1 MTDASAYNAI
11 PRAIRSL
18 YEPQLEQFGIIV
30 RRNGEG
36 WSGTGRSTWGRGSIW
51 GMPVGDF
58 CIAFSH
64 EVYMEHDMTLV
75 ESPESAYACV
85 CMVSEDSKATM
96 PRMIDRPR
104 ALLDGSLYSFVQPAG
119 SFSGT
124 LHRGGLIRRAA
135 SAFCRSI
142 SRSSIGAGRARSRAC
157 SSGSG
162 ARGTRRNRASSCRRC
177 WGPGRNTGQVRRCS
191 SRRASSRWW
200 RRWPHHAPAMTP
212 RVAALRRASG
222 QGLPSRRKPPSSACS
237 TRGARPAWT
246 NLRACC
252 S

>member
-11 PRAIRSL
+11 PRAVRSL

-36 WSGTGRSTWGRGSIW
+36 WSGTGRSTRGRGSIW

-64 EVYMEHDMTLV
+64 EVYMERDMALV

-124 LHRGGLIRRAA
+124 LHRGGLY
-135 SAFCRSI
+135 
-142 SRSSIGAGRARSRAC
+142 
-157 SSGSG
+157 
-162 ARGTRRNRASSCRRC
+162 
-177 WGPGRNTGQVRRCS
+177 S
-191 SRRASSRWW
+191 SRCICFLPQYFEELD
-200 RRWPHHAPAMTP
+200 RRWPGAFSGMFERFGGTWDEEQSRIIMSALLRDRAAIPARLGAAHP
-212 RVAALRRASG
+212 GAHRADGCRVGRIMRR
-222 QGLPSRRKPPSSACS
+222 R
-237 TRGARPAWT
+237 
-246 NLRACC
+246 
-252 S
+252 